1 MSKLLAQ
8 VDFNTKSLPRL
19 YYCRHRHV
27 TSLALLPL
35 PSTLSF
41 QFQPLKLGRSQSRSR
56 RDMASPTSALLVF
69 SQNPVVG
76 DVVATA
82 LTGAIALSSLRVWEE
97 TARRGLF
104 DQVILKCLFVCLLI
118 GTLSLFILYFPFI
131 RFFVGLQIL
140 LSVLDFFN
148 LSVWFFLTYSSA
160 YATLQKIAQKNIQE
174 VFFLG
179 IFWGFFLLETSIFT
193 PDRG

>member
-8 VDFNTKSLPRL
+8 VDFNTKSLPRI
-19 YYCRHRHV
+19 YYCRHGHV

-41 QFQPLKLGRSQSRSR
+41 QFRPLKLGRSQSRSRSR
-56 RDMASPTSALLVF
+56 RDMASPTSAFLVF

-104 DQVILKCLFVCLLI
+104 DQVILKCLFVCWSELC
-118 GTLSLFILYFPFI
+118 P
-131 RFFVGLQIL
+131 
-140 LSVLDFFN
+140 
-148 LSVWFFLTYSSA
+148 YSS
-160 YATLQKIAQKNIQE
+160 YTFRLSDSLSDCKYYLVYWIFLICLFGFSWPIAVLTPRYRKLPKRI
-174 VFFLG
+174 FL
-179 IFWGFFLLETSIFT
+179 GFFLLETSIFA